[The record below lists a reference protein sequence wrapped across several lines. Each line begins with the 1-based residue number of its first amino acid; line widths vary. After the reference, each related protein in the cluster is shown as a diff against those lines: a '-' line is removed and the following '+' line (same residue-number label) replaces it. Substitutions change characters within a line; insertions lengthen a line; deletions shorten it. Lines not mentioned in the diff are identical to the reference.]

1 MPSMTA
7 AEIARARFGERAARP
22 TVNTRGFT
30 QPEMAPLAAP
40 QHVEPTEAAAP
51 WEAPPLIDLKL
62 RQYTGDFVLPPG
74 QRAGG
79 QVRAVTDGDIEELAL
94 WALPRFQERHPRF
107 TVEAAVALARMA
119 AGANGFKFIR
129 TDNAVGLFLAQCT
142 PWEPRATVFDIGV
155 TGRKEDHPNQHK
167 DFEVVRIYRAGLA
180 WAQEIKA
187 VEFRFVSD
195 CGYNL
200 DAIAKRIGMEM
211 DNRVMLY
218 RKALD

>member
-7 AEIARARFGERAARP
+7 ADIYRSRFGEAAPRRA
-22 TVNTRGFT
+22 VNTKGFE
-30 QPEMAPLAAP
+30 QPEMGPLAQPERPEPTAPAP
-40 QHVEPTEAAAP
+40 QI
-51 WEAPPLIDLKL
+51 EAPPIVDLKL
-62 RQYTGDFVLPPG
+62 RQYTGDFVLPRG

-107 TVEAAVALARMA
+107 TVDAAVALARMA
-119 AGANGFKFIR
+119 TGANGFKFIR

-155 TGRKEDHPNQHK
+155 TGRKEDHPNQHT

-187 VEFRFVSD
+187 VEFRFISD

-200 DAIAKRIGMEM
+200 DAIAKRIGMDM
-211 DNRVMLY
+211 DNRVILY
-218 RKALD
+218 RKALE